1 MNAAYYEFQYQNDQ
15 GYAGVSSV
23 LGDIDQ
29 DFYIGDTTI
38 EYLPKIRGVLDMW
51 GGMSIDISKK
61 NNPRSFLIIII
72 FLP

>member
-29 DFYIGDTTI
+29 DFYIGIQQLNICLKSEVFWTC
-38 EYLPKIRGVLDMW
+38 GVECQL
-51 GGMSIDISKK
+51 ILAK

-72 FLP
+72 IFLP